1 MQKDLT
7 QEWLNWIF
15 ENIQRGCDKN
25 DLLQTLLKEGFS
37 QSQSKIA
44 LGLNLS
50 ADDLV
55 EVKQSQEEAK
65 EYSTN
70 YLISAE
76 RIPDV
81 SAEIYE
87 VGSFLSQDECD
98 LLINEIKSALRP
110 STIASEG
117 EFDSTYRT
125 SSTCDL
131 GNKNNPFLKEIDR
144 RISDF
149 VGIGASYG
157 ETLQGQHYTE
167 NQEFKAHTDYF
178 EGSQLLEHDGGR
190 GQRTYTFMIYLN
202 EVEQGGETEF
212 LRLNKIFSPTQ
223 GKALIWNNLNEDGT
237 PNENT
242 MHQAHPVEKGKKT
255 IITKWFR
262 QVSLNA
268 EPKLDLNKHIK
279 TFTEEGFKKDR
290 LDDELF
296 KKIKYF
302 YDTESSKFKEEFV
315 AGNFIQSDETNVPS
329 ELLDL
334 TDDLRSEIHAS
345 LKGPLEEWSQCN
357 LEPTF
362 VYGIRDY
369 KQGAVL
375 IPHRDRKNT
384 HIISAIINVAKDLDQ
399 DWPLVIEDHFY
410 RKHEVFLEPGEI
422 IYYESARLLHGR
434 PYPMQGRSFANIFCH
449 FTPIY

>member
-44 LGLNLS
+44 LGLDLS

-55 EVKQSQEEAK
+55 EVKQSQEETK
-65 EYSTN
+65 EYSAN
-70 YLISAE
+70 YLISAK

-87 VGSFLSQDECD
+87 VENFLSQDECN
-98 LLINEIKSALRP
+98 LLVNEIKSALRP

-149 VGIGASYG
+149 IGIGASYG

-202 EVEQGGETEF
+202 EVEKGGETEF
-212 LRLNKIFSPTQ
+212 LRLNKTFSPTQ

-262 QVSLNA
+262 QVSLNT

-334 TDDLRSEIHAS
+334 TDDLRNEIHAS

-449 FTPIY
+449 FTPVY

>member
-25 DLLQTLLKEGFS
+25 ELLETLLKEGFS
-37 QSQSKIA
+37 KSQSKIA
-44 LGLNLS
+44 LGLDLS
-50 ADDLV
+50 ADDLI
-55 EVKQSQEEAK
+55 EVKQSQKEAK
-65 EYSTN
+65 EYSEN

-87 VGSFLSQDECD
+87 VESFLSPKECEE
-98 LLINEIKSALRP
+98 LIDEIKSELRP
-110 STIASEG
+110 STIATSG

-149 VGIGASYG
+149 IGIDTSYG
-157 ETLQGQHYTE
+157 ETLQGQHYLKQ
-167 NQEFKAHTDYF
+167 QEFKAHTDYF
-178 EGSQLLEHDGGR
+178 EGNQLLEHDNGR

-202 EVEQGGETEF
+202 EVADGGETEF
-212 LRLNKIFSPTQ
+212 TRLNKTFSPAQ
-223 GKALIWNNLNEDGT
+223 GKALIWNNLNEDGS

-242 MHQAHPVEKGKKT
+242 MHQAHPVVEGEKT

-262 QVSLNA
+262 QTSSGGIA
-268 EPKLDLNKHIK
+268 KQDLNKHVK
-279 TFTEEGFKKDR
+279 TFTKEGFKKDK
-290 LDDELF
+290 LDDQLF

-302 YDTESSKFKEEFV
+302 YDTERNKFKEEFV
-315 AGNFIQSDETNVPS
+315 AGNFIQSDATKVPS

-334 TDDLRSEIHAS
+334 TDDLRGEIHAS
-345 LKGPLEEWSQCN
+345 LKGPLEEWCKCN
-357 LEPTF
+357 LNPTF

-369 KQGAVL
+369 KEGAVL
-375 IPHRDRKNT
+375 IPHRDRENT
-384 HIISAIINVAKDLDQ
+384 HIISAIINIAKDLDK

-422 IYYESARLLHGR
+422 IFYESARLLHGR
-434 PYPMQGRSFANIFCH
+434 PYPLQGRGFANIFCH
-449 FTPIY
+449 FTPVY